1 MTNSKTTTNSVI
13 IDEETIR
20 ENINFILSHFE
31 NQHELFPRTIMT
43 LKTRGQRKIEYES
56 DIQKSK
62 EKIFEYFKKS
72 DFIDCKINAFPFNT
86 EHTIVDFQVKNRTA
100 DSFIMIDLDLKDIE
114 NKNKEKLDKHLD
126 ETLKNLFIK
135 FNEESYPTVLWTG
148 NGYHIYQPIKG
159 IVFEKYK
166 IFYDFLPYVDNK
178 NLTTE
183 FLRFSK
189 KVFTNGKDDPKHLPS
204 IKSCLVRVPGTL
216 NSKNNQKVRIIQKWD
231 GKSPAIQWITS
242 DFNDYLIKKK
252 IDKVSKKEI
261 NNKKKEYYNK
271 KLYMQIS
278 KIIWIEK
285 LLQTPIEDGR
295 KQCLWQILC
304 PYLINIRKLTN
315 ENAINILN
323 QWLQRYDKVKKI
335 DFDSTIYIKSDLK
348 NVKEYLPPSKE
359 KLKNQYPEIYN
370 ILKYKK
376 IIA

>member
-1 MTNSKTTTNSVI
+1 MTNSKTTTNSI
-13 IDEETIR
+13 IFDEETIR

-43 LKTRGQRKIEYES
+43 FKTRGQRKIEYES

-100 DSFIMIDLDLKDIE
+100 ASFIMIDLDLKDIE

-135 FNEESYPTVLWTG
+135 FNEGSYPTVLWTG

-183 FLRFSK
+183 FLRFAK

-242 DFNDYLIKKK
+242 DFKDYLIKKK
-252 IDKVSKKEI
+252 IDKVSNKEI

-271 KLYMQIS
+271 KLDRQGS

-295 KQCLWQILC
+295 KQCLWRILC

-323 QWLQRYDKVKKI
+323 QWLQRCDKVKKI
-335 DFDSTIYIKSDLK
+335 DFDSTVYIKSDLK

-359 KLKNQYPEIYN
+359 KLKNQYLQIYN

-376 IIA
+376 IIS